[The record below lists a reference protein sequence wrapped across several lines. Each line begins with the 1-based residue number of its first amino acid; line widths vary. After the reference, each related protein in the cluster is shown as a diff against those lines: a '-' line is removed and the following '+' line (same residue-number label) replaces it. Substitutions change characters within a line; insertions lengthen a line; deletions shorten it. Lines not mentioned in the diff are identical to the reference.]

1 MSWNS
6 FPKAWKTIHVVT
18 ETFTD
23 SLHNDEVN
31 FDTNESD
38 RKFIFLERR
47 FDVILHHFQ
56 VQLKFV
62 IFKCS

>member
-1 MSWNS
+1 MIC
-6 FPKAWKTIHVVT
+6 FVQKIKKAFEIH
-18 ETFTD
+18 
-23 SLHNDEVN
+23 

-38 RKFIFLERR
+38 RKFILLERR